1 LYTVNKILMVIFVSG
16 MFVCFIA
23 MVLLLASMFVK
34 RLKLMRKYLAIFF
47 VISMAV
53 FFISSIGY
61 TKTLSK
67 EEINEL
73 QKYNRDIRN
82 DQKKID

>member
-1 LYTVNKILMVIFVSG
+1 MYTVNKILMVIFVSG
-16 MFVCFIA
+16 MFACFIA

-34 RLKLMRKYLAIFF
+34 SLKLRRKYLAIFF

-67 EEINEL
+67 DEINEL